1 MTRCPSPRRSEPPA
15 QGRRRPVRSALASA
29 LAMAFLALT
38 GCAEPPDAPPLAPDP
53 LSPEETA
60 RAVELGAPAAGAL
73 AEGLVGRLAQA
84 MDEEGVAGAVT
95 FCAEAAI
102 PLTHE
107 IQEGQG
113 EGVTLKRATLRWRNP
128 DNAPDEWEE
137 RVLRYLE
144 AVEGFDPDLVPA
156 ELTARGPGESLR
168 YYRVLR
174 AAPMC
179 LNCHGD
185 EGALD
190 PEVRAHLQE
199 WYPDDRAVGY
209 EAGELRGVIRV
220 DIPTGP

>member
-1 MTRCPSPRRSEPPA
+1 MSRSPERPPGSPQPSR
-15 QGRRRPVRSALASA
+15 GRRRPLSAPLLPALAAA
-29 LAMAFLALT
+29 LLVPV
-38 GCAEPPDAPPLAPDP
+38 GCGDPPDAPPLAPDP
-53 LSPEETA
+53 LSPEEAA
-60 RAVELGAPAAGAL
+60 RATAVGAPAAGAL
-73 AEGLVGRLAQA
+73 AEGLLGRLTQA

-107 IQEGQG
+107 IQDVQEG
-113 EGVTLKRATLRWRNP
+113 GVVLKRATLRWRNP

-144 AVEGFDPDLVPA
+144 ALEGFDPELVPS

-179 LNCHGD
+179 LSCHGD
-185 EGALD
+185 EGTLD
-190 PEVRAHLQE
+190 PEVQAHLQE
-199 WYPDDRAVGY
+199 RYPDDRAVGY
-209 EAGELRGVIRV
+209 GAGDLRGVIRV
-220 DIPTGP
+220 EIPD